1 MKLTLR
7 FLLPVLAAL
16 ALLAYALV
24 PFVEHLMEVWSV
36 RDLNIR
42 SVLIGKT
49 VGPDL
54 QRLLVTPDDVVK
66 NRKRLQAALEKA
78 TEDERLLALQ
88 ICDSRQKVLMK
99 TDNFPA
105 GFGCSTLDKE
115 LPFEGKHYNLP
126 SGSIHVSYALIEL
139 PEPETMEPSDSST
152 GGIAAEETE
161 AGAPLQP
168 SPQPIP
174 PEVLARAVG
183 FYPLKLMIVQ
193 DMSYV
198 DRRSRETT
206 LYMAL
211 VFLSIGILVALLV
224 LGIARWSLSHWVQSV
239 RSLVVGV
246 RNPSKAKL
254 AMQNNQEFLPI
265 LRDVQA
271 LVKEMETTRLQQ
283 DDSRM
288 TWNAATLRDIL
299 KKQLSGERVIVASNR
314 EPYIHIRKGDRI
326 KVQKP
331 ASGLV
336 TALEPILRACSGTWV
351 AHGSGNADR
360 EVVDDHDR
368 VRVPPEKPSY
378 SIRRIWLTDEEEQ
391 GYYFGFANEG
401 LWPLCHI
408 AHTRPKFRSEDWH
421 CYMKANQKFAQA
433 VCEEATDPS
442 PVILVQDYHLALAPL
457 LIRSQLP
464 QATILSFWHIPWPNA
479 ESFGICPWRNEI
491 LSGLL
496 GSSIL
501 GFHTQ
506 FHCNNFMECV
516 DRYLE
521 ARIDRETN
529 TIIHKGRATQIRA
542 YPISIEW
549 PPKALETTPP
559 ASECRLHLQQKHGID
574 PKCKIGVG
582 IDRLDYTKG
591 IVERLRSVEKLL
603 QKDPQAIG
611 NFVFIQISAPSRSSI
626 SSYRE
631 FAAEVDKVVAQIN
644 AEYSQDDWQPIVYLP
659 VHHEAEEVYQYLRAA
674 DICLVTSL
682 HDGMNL
688 VAKEFVAA
696 HDDEQGVLILSTFAG
711 ASRELTGAL
720 IVNPYDIDQT
730 AQALAVGLRMSP
742 EEQRERMIL
751 MRTFI
756 REFNV
761 YRWAGRM
768 LMDASRIRLLEKLQ
782 HVRLASHGDESGDS
796 DTYEFGIMASGGP
809 LRL

>member
-42 SVLIGKT
+42 SILIGKT

-54 QRLLVTPDDVVK
+54 QRLLVTPEDVTK
-66 NRKRLQAALEKA
+66 NRKKLQAALVKA

-88 ICDSRQKVLMK
+88 VCDSKHKVLVK
-99 TDNFPA
+99 TDSFPQ
-105 GFGCSTLDKE
+105 GFSCSTVDQEPAYHGRLFK
-115 LPFEGKHYNLP
+115 LPN
-126 SGSIHVSYALIEL
+126 GSIHVSYALIDW
-139 PEPETMEPSDSST
+139 PEPETSETSYDEPRIP
-152 GGIAAEETE
+152 GPTE
-161 AGAPLQP
+161 MPEDVTELP
-168 SPQPIP
+168 PRPIP
-174 PEVLARAVG
+174 PEILAQTVG

-198 DRRSRETT
+198 DKRSRETT
-206 LYMAL
+206 LYMAG

-224 LGIARWSLSHWVQSV
+224 LGIVRWSLSNWIQSV
-239 RSLVVGV
+239 RNLVTGV

-254 AMQNNQEFLPI
+254 AVQNNQEFLPI

-271 LVKEMETTRLQQ
+271 LVKELEVSRQQ
-283 DDSRM
+283 LDDSRM
-288 TWNAATLRDIL
+288 TWNATTLREVL
-299 KKQLSGERVIVASNR
+299 KKHLSGERVIVTSNR
-314 EPYIHIRKGDRI
+314 EPYIHIRKGDMI

-360 EVVDDHDR
+360 EVVDGHDR

-378 SIRRIWLTDEEEQ
+378 SIRRIWLTPEEEQ

-408 AHTRPKFRSEDWH
+408 AHTRPRFRSEDWH
-421 CYMKANQKFAQA
+421 CYMRANQKFAQA

-479 ESFGICPWRNEI
+479 ESFGICPWKNEI

-529 TIIHKGRATQIRA
+529 TIIYKGKATQIRA

-549 PPKALETTPP
+549 PPKALETTP
-559 ASECRLHLQQKHGID
+559 SREECRLHLQQKHGIH

-603 QKDPQAIG
+603 QKDPDAIG
-611 NFVFIQISAPSRSSI
+611 NFVFVQISAPSRSSI
-626 SSYRE
+626 PSYRE

-644 AEYSQDDWQPIVYLP
+644 ADYSQDDWQPIVYLP

-688 VAKEFVAA
+688 VAKEFVASR
-696 HDDEQGVLILSTFAG
+696 DDEQGVLILSTFAG

-730 AQALAVGLRMSP
+730 AQALSVGLRMTP
-742 EEQRERMIL
+742 EEQRERMGL
-751 MRTFI
+751 MRAFI

-768 LMDASRIRLLEKLQ
+768 LMDASRIRLLDKLQ
-782 HVRLASHGDESGDS
+782 HVRLASHGEESNDEES
-796 DTYEFGIMASGGP
+796 YNFGILPSGGP
-809 LRL
+809 IRL

>member
-1 MKLTLR
+1 
-7 FLLPVLAAL
+7 
-16 ALLAYALV
+16 
-24 PFVEHLMEVWSV
+24 
-36 RDLNIR
+36 
-42 SVLIGKT
+42 LIGKT

-54 QRLLVTPDDVVK
+54 QRLLVTPEDLTK
-66 NRKRLQAALEKA
+66 NRKKLQAALVKV

-88 ICDSRQKVLMK
+88 VCDARQKVLVK
-99 TDNFPA
+99 TDNFPD
-105 GFGCSTLDKE
+105 GFSCASAEQEQPYQGKLFK
-115 LPFEGKHYNLP
+115 LPK
-126 SGSIHVSYALIEL
+126 GSIHFSYALIEL
-139 PEPETMEPSDSST
+139 PEPETKELAENEMFEPT
-152 GGIAAEETE
+152 INPRLPT
-161 AGAPLQP
+161 
-168 SPQPIP
+168 
-174 PEVLARAVG
+174 EVLARAAG

-198 DRRSRETT
+198 DRRSRQTT
-206 LYMAL
+206 LYMAG
-211 VFLSIGILVALLV
+211 VFLSIGLLVALLV
-224 LGIARWSLSHWVQSV
+224 LIIARWSQTHWIKNV
-239 RSLVVGV
+239 RKLVGGI
-246 RNPSKAKL
+246 RDPSKAKFP
-254 AMQNNQEFLPI
+254 AQVTNEFLPI
-265 LRDVQA
+265 LKDVQA
-271 LVKEMETTRLQQ
+271 LVKEMEASRRLL

-288 TWNAATLRDIL
+288 SWNATTLREIL

-314 EPYIHIRKGDRI
+314 EPYIHNRQGEAIR
-326 KVQKP
+326 VQKP

-360 EVVDDHDR
+360 EVVDAHDR
-368 VRVPPEKPSY
+368 IRVPPEKPSY
-378 SIRRIWLTDEEEQ
+378 SIRRIWLTEQEEQ

-408 AHTRPKFRSEDWH
+408 AHTRPLFRSEDWQF
-421 CYMKANQKFAQA
+421 YMRANQKFARA

-457 LIRSQLP
+457 LIRAQLP

-479 ESFGICPWRNEI
+479 ESFGICPWKNEI

-529 TIIHKGRATQIRA
+529 TIIYKGKATQIRA

-549 PPKALETTPP
+549 PPKALEVTPP
-559 ASECRLHLQQKHGID
+559 VAECRLHLQQKHGID
-574 PKCKIGVG
+574 PKCTIGVG

-603 QKDPQAIG
+603 QKDPAAIG
-611 NFVFIQISAPSRSSI
+611 NFVFVQISAPSRSSI
-626 SSYRE
+626 PSYRE
-631 FAAEVDKVVAQIN
+631 FASEVERVAAQIN
-644 AEYSQDDWQPIVYLP
+644 ADYSQDDWQPIVYLP

-688 VAKEFVAA
+688 VAKEYVAS
-696 HDDEQGVLILSTFAG
+696 HEDEQGVLILSTFAG

-730 AQALAVGLRMSP
+730 AQALALGMRMSP
-742 EEQRERMIL
+742 EEQQERMHL
-751 MRTFI
+751 MRAHV
-756 REFNV
+756 REYNV

-768 LMDASRIRLLEKLQ
+768 LLDASRIRLLDRLQ
-782 HVRLASHGDESGDS
+782 HVRLAAHGGEVIEDDS
-796 DTYEFGIMASGGP
+796 SNFGILPSGGP
-809 LRL
+809 IRL

>member
-24 PFVEHLMEVWSV
+24 PFVENLMEVWSV

-42 SVLIGKT
+42 SILIGKT

-54 QRLLVTPDDVVK
+54 QRQLTTPDDVVK
-66 NRKRLQAALEKA
+66 NRKKLQAALEKA

-88 ICDSRQKVLMK
+88 VCDSKDKVLVK
-99 TDNFPA
+99 TDKFPA
-105 GFGCSTLDKE
+105 GFSCTTME
-115 LPFEGKHYNLP
+115 QEPAFHGKLFKLP
-126 SGSIHVSYALIEL
+126 SGSIHVSYALIEW
-139 PEPETMEPSDSST
+139 PEPEAPDAMN
-152 GGIAAEETE
+152 E
-161 AGAPLQP
+161 AGATPPALMNEVVP
-168 SPQPIP
+168 RPILSPRPMP
-174 PEVLARAVG
+174 PEILAQTAG

-206 LYMAL
+206 LYMAA
-211 VFLSIGILVALLV
+211 VFLSIGIVVAILV
-224 LGIARWSLSHWVQSV
+224 LAIVRWSLSNWIQNV
-239 RSLVVGV
+239 RSLVIGI
-246 RNPSKAKL
+246 RNPQKAKL
-254 AMQNNQEFLPI
+254 AVQNNQEFLPI
-265 LRDVQA
+265 LKDVQA
-271 LVKEMETTRLQQ
+271 LVKEMEVSRQHQ
-283 DDSRM
+283 DDTRM
-288 TWNAATLRDIL
+288 TWNAATLREIL
-299 KKQLSGERVIVASNR
+299 KKHLSGERVIVVSNR
-314 EPYIHIRKGDRI
+314 EPYIHNRKGDVI

-360 EVVDDHDR
+360 EVVDGHDR

-378 SIRRIWLTDEEEQ
+378 SIRRIWLTQEEEQ

-408 AHTRPKFRSEDWH
+408 AHTRPFFRSEDWQ
-421 CYMKANQKFAQA
+421 CYMRANQKFAKA

-479 ESFGICPWRNEI
+479 ESFGICPWKVEI

-529 TIIHKGRATQIRA
+529 TIIYKGKATQIRA

-549 PPKALETTPP
+549 PPKALETTPTRE
-559 ASECRLHLQQKHGID
+559 ECRLHLQQKHGID

-603 QKDPQAIG
+603 LKDPDAIG
-611 NFVFIQISAPSRSSI
+611 NFVFVQISAPSRSSI
-626 SSYRE
+626 PSYRE

-644 AEYSQDDWQPIVYLP
+644 ADYSQDDWQPIVYLP

-688 VAKEFVAA
+688 VAKEFVASR
-696 HDDEQGVLILSTFAG
+696 DDEQGVLILSTFAG

-730 AQALAVGLRMSP
+730 AQALSVGMRMSP
-742 EEQRERMIL
+742 EEQRERMGL
-751 MRTFI
+751 MRAFI

-768 LMDASRIRLLEKLQ
+768 LMDASRIRLLDKLQ
-782 HVRLASHGDESGDS
+782 HVRLGSHNGENEDDS
-796 DTYEFGIMASGGP
+796 YNFGILPSGGP
-809 LRL
+809 IRL

>member
-1 MKLTLR
+1 MRLTLR

-24 PFVEHLMEVWSV
+24 PFVENLMEVWSV

-42 SVLIGKT
+42 SILIGKT

-54 QRLLVTPDDVVK
+54 QRLIVTPDDVVK

-88 ICDSRQKVLMK
+88 VCDSKDKVLVK
-99 TDNFPA
+99 TDKFPA
-105 GFGCSTLDKE
+105 GFSCSTMDQE
-115 LPFEGKHYNLP
+115 PAFHGKLFKLP
-126 SGSIHVSYALIEL
+126 SGSIHFSYALIEW
-139 PEPETMEPSDSST
+139 PEPE
-152 GGIAAEETE
+152 AAESTDE
-161 AGAPLQP
+161 AGANQPGLMDEVEPTPKP
-168 SPQPIP
+168 SPRPVP
-174 PEVLARAVG
+174 PEILAQTVD
-183 FYPLKLMIVQ
+183 FYPLKLIIVQ

-206 LYMAL
+206 LYMAV
-211 VFLSIGILVALLV
+211 VFLSIGIVVAILV
-224 LGIARWSLSHWVQSV
+224 LAIARWSLSNWVQSV
-239 RSLVVGV
+239 RSLVTGI
-246 RNPSKAKL
+246 RNPQNAKL
-254 AMQNNQEFLPI
+254 AVQNNQDFLPI
-265 LRDVQA
+265 LKDVQA
-271 LVKEMETTRLQQ
+271 LVKELEVSRQQQ
-283 DDSRM
+283 DDTRM
-288 TWNAATLRDIL
+288 TWNATTLRDIL
-299 KKQLSGERVIVASNR
+299 KKHLSGERVIVVSNR
-314 EPYIHIRKGDRI
+314 EPYIHYRKGDLI

-360 EVVDDHDR
+360 EVVDGHDR
-368 VRVPPEKPSY
+368 VRVPPEKPTY
-378 SIRRIWLTDEEEQ
+378 SIRRIWLTQEEEQ
-391 GYYFGFANEG
+391 GYYYGFANEG

-408 AHTRPKFRSEDWH
+408 AHTRPRFRSEDWH
-421 CYMKANQKFAQA
+421 CYMRANQKFAHA
-433 VCEEATDPS
+433 VCEEATDLS

-479 ESFGICPWRNEI
+479 ESFGICPWKHEI

-516 DRYLE
+516 DRYME

-529 TIIHKGRATQIRA
+529 TIIYKGKATQIRA

-549 PPKALETTPP
+549 PPKALETTPTRE
-559 ASECRLHLQQKHGID
+559 ECRLHLQQRHGIH

-603 QKDPQAIG
+603 QKDPDAIG
-611 NFVFIQISAPSRSSI
+611 NFVFVQISAPSRSSI
-626 SSYRE
+626 PSYRE

-644 AEYSQDDWQPIVYLP
+644 ADYSQDDWQPIVYLP
-659 VHHEAEEVYQYLRAA
+659 IHHEAEEVYQYLRAA
-674 DICLVTSL
+674 DVCLVTSL

-688 VAKEFVAA
+688 VAKEFVASR
-696 HDDEQGVLILSTFAG
+696 DDEQGLLILSTFAG
-711 ASRELTGAL
+711 ASRELSGAL

-730 AQALAVGLRMSP
+730 AQALSVGLRMSP
-742 EEQRERMIL
+742 EEQRERMGL
-751 MRTFI
+751 MRAFI

-768 LMDASRIRLLEKLQ
+768 LMDASRIRLLEKLR
-782 HVRLASHGDESGDS
+782 HVRLGSHTGENEDDS
-796 DTYEFGIMASGGP
+796 YNFGVLPSGGP
-809 LRL
+809 IRL

>member
-1 MKLTLR
+1 
-7 FLLPVLAAL
+7 
-16 ALLAYALV
+16 
-24 PFVEHLMEVWSV
+24 
-36 RDLNIR
+36 
-42 SVLIGKT
+42 
-49 VGPDL
+49 
-54 QRLLVTPDDVVK
+54 
-66 NRKRLQAALEKA
+66 
-78 TEDERLLALQ
+78 
-88 ICDSRQKVLMK
+88 
-99 TDNFPA
+99 
-105 GFGCSTLDKE
+105 
-115 LPFEGKHYNLP
+115 
-126 SGSIHVSYALIEL
+126 
-139 PEPETMEPSDSST
+139 
-152 GGIAAEETE
+152 
-161 AGAPLQP
+161 
-168 SPQPIP
+168 
-174 PEVLARAVG
+174 
-183 FYPLKLMIVQ
+183 
-193 DMSYV
+193 
-198 DRRSRETT
+198 
-206 LYMAL
+206 
-211 VFLSIGILVALLV
+211 
-224 LGIARWSLSHWVQSV
+224 
-239 RSLVVGV
+239 
-246 RNPSKAKL
+246 
-254 AMQNNQEFLPI
+254 
-265 LRDVQA
+265 
-271 LVKEMETTRLQQ
+271 
-283 DDSRM
+283 M
-288 TWNAATLRDIL
+288 TWNAATLREIL
-299 KKQLSGERVIVASNR
+299 KKHLSGERVIVASNR
-314 EPYIHIRKGDRI
+314 EPYIHNRKGDAIR
-326 KVQKP
+326 VQKP

-360 EVVDDHDR
+360 EVVDAHDR

-378 SIRRIWLTDEEEQ
+378 SIRRIWLTQEEEQ

-408 AHTRPKFRSEDWH
+408 AHTRPLFRSEDWH
-421 CYMKANQKFAQA
+421 CYMRANQKFAQA

-479 ESFGICPWRNEI
+479 ESFGICPWKVEI

-529 TIIHKGRATQIRA
+529 TIIYKGKATQIRA

-549 PPKALETTPP
+549 PPKALETTPNR
-559 ASECRLHLQQKHGID
+559 AECRLHLQHKHGID

-603 QKDPQAIG
+603 QKFPEAIG
-611 NFVFIQISAPSRSSI
+611 NFVFVQISAPSRSSI
-626 SSYRE
+626 PSYRE

-644 AEYSQDDWQPIVYLP
+644 ADYSQDDWQPIVYLP

-688 VAKEFVAA
+688 VAKEFVASR
-696 HDDEQGVLILSTFAG
+696 DDEEGVLILSTFAG

-730 AQALAVGLRMSP
+730 AQALSLGMRMSP
-742 EEQRERMIL
+742 EEQRERMGL
-751 MRTFI
+751 MRSFI

-782 HVRLASHGDESGDS
+782 HVRLASHGGEMNEDDS
-796 DTYEFGIMASGGP
+796 YNFGISPSGGP
-809 LRL
+809 IRL

>member
-24 PFVEHLMEVWSV
+24 PFVENLMEVWSV

-42 SVLIGKT
+42 SILIGKT

-54 QRLLVTPDDVVK
+54 QRQLITPDDVVK

-88 ICDSRQKVLMK
+88 VCDSKGKVLVK
-99 TDNFPA
+99 TDKFPA
-105 GFGCSTLDKE
+105 GFSCATLEQEPAFQGKLFK
-115 LPFEGKHYNLP
+115 LPN
-126 SGSIHVSYALIEL
+126 GSIHVSYALIEW
-139 PEPETMEPSDSST
+139 PEPE
-152 GGIAAEETE
+152 AAESTDGVGTTPPSLLDRLE
-161 AGAPLQP
+161 PLP
-168 SPQPIP
+168 TTSPRPMP
-174 PEVLARAVG
+174 PEILAQTAG
-183 FYPLKLMIVQ
+183 FYPLRLMIVQ

-206 LYMAL
+206 LYMAA
-211 VFLSIGILVALLV
+211 VFLSIGIVVAILV
-224 LGIARWSLSHWVQSV
+224 LVILRWSLSNWIQSV
-239 RSLVVGV
+239 RVLVTGI
-246 RNPSKAKL
+246 RNPQKAKL
-254 AMQNNQEFLPI
+254 AMHKNQEFLPI
-265 LRDVQA
+265 LKDVQA
-271 LVKEMETTRLQQ
+271 LVKEMEASRQQ
-283 DDSRM
+283 LDDTRM
-288 TWNAATLRDIL
+288 TWNATTLREIL
-299 KKQLSGERVIVASNR
+299 KKHLSGERVIVVSNR
-314 EPYIHIRKGDRI
+314 EPYIHNRKGEVI

-360 EVVDDHDR
+360 DVVDGNDR

-378 SIRRIWLTDEEEQ
+378 SIRRIWLTQDEEQ
-391 GYYFGFANEG
+391 GYYFGFSNEG
-401 LWPLCHI
+401 MWPLCHI
-408 AHTRPKFRSEDWH
+408 AHTRPRFRSEDWQ
-421 CYMKANQKFAQA
+421 CYMLVNQKFAKA

-479 ESFGICPWRNEI
+479 ESFGICPWKVEI

-529 TIIHKGRATQIRA
+529 TIIYKGKATQIRA

-549 PPKALETTPP
+549 PPKALETTPTRD
-559 ASECRLHLQQKHGID
+559 ECRLHLQQKHGIH

-603 QKDPQAIG
+603 QKDPESIG
-611 NFVFIQISAPSRSSI
+611 NFVFVQISAPSRSSI
-626 SSYRE
+626 PSYRE

-644 AEYSQDDWQPIVYLP
+644 ADYSQDDWQPIVYLP

-688 VAKEFVAA
+688 VAKEFVASR
-696 HDDEQGVLILSTFAG
+696 DDEQGVLILSTFAG

-730 AQALAVGLRMSP
+730 AQALSVGMRMSP
-742 EEQRERMIL
+742 EEQRERMGL
-751 MRTFI
+751 MRAFI

-768 LMDASRIRLLEKLQ
+768 LMDASRIRLLDKLQ
-782 HVRLASHGDESGDS
+782 HVRVTSHNGEKDDDS
-796 DTYEFGIMASGGP
+796 YNFGILSSGGP
-809 LRL
+809 IRL